1 MSRWPSR
8 SITPSTA
15 RRKRVTARPACT
27 KSSARM
33 KARPACRSTAR
44 TACTAR
50 PATSRIR
57 PRTSGSIIMEQGG
70 LMSGNNIN
78 AKIRSNPKFAEL
90 VGKRT
95 RFAIILS
102 LIVLLPYYSYML
114 VVSLQPQLLASKVS
128 DGSVITIGWPLAAL
142 IVIGGWLL
150 TGVYVSRANGEFD
163 RLNEEILKEAR
174 K

>member
-1 MSRWPSR
+1 MSQ
-8 SITPSTA
+8 
-15 RRKRVTARPACT
+15 
-27 KSSARM
+27 
-33 KARPACRSTAR
+33 
-44 TACTAR
+44 
-50 PATSRIR
+50 
-57 PRTSGSIIMEQGG
+57 E
-70 LMSGNNIN
+70 NIY